1 MKNVKRVLAALF
13 GAILFSI
20 IVPVACF
27 LVFDQLPLD
36 GLKGIA
42 LLAGAGAIVGAILGT
57 LFPRVFGFIFEVF
70 FDI

>member
-1 MKNVKRVLAALF
+1 MKTAKRVLAALF
-13 GAILFSI
+13 GAVLFSVV
-20 IVPVACF
+20 VPVAYF
-27 LVFDQLPLD
+27 FVFDELPLD

-42 LLAGAGAIVGAILGT
+42 LLAGAGAMVGAILGT

>member
-1 MKNVKRVLAALF
+1 MKNVKRILAALF
-13 GAILFSI
+13 GAVLFSVV
-20 IVPVACF
+20 VPVVCF
-27 LVFDQLPLD
+27 LVFDQPPLD

-57 LFPRVFGFIFEVF
+57 LFPRLFGFIFEVF